1 VGWWNAKNMVMVGYE
16 MKNWFRNRTRVQDIV
31 KEQNNYGGRE

>member
-16 MKNWFRNRTRVQDIV
+16 MKNWFIEAENEL
-31 KEQNNYGGRE
+31 KK